1 MSQATFVDPAVEFAR
16 LVAGARGLLS
26 EASVL
31 AGSGAVAG
39 VGLAGL
45 PELTAELFKVRDA
58 AHALGVVAV
67 DRLDAS
73 GVLAAQG
80 FGSTTAFLTQR
91 TGMAPGKASSVVS
104 GARTLRSYAATRVA
118 LVAGRVTPDLAAALV
133 RGSEAAIADKTD
145 QDRVQWRAFC
155 EDYLLPIAEQGSVEE
170 VVVAGAVLKEIL
182 DPEAAARRKEEAMAG
197 QFLTVTQV
205 GDQFVI
211 KGALTLEDG
220 AALKVLLDRMRDAKF
235 RSGSLT
241 LQEQPTGDAAVDERR
256 RRIAAAHQDALSLN
270 HLVQLWLTN
279 GMVGRA
285 HGVRPHITITTS
297 VDDLDA
303 GFPGEMTVP
312 GVSGPVLVN
321 AETVRRMLCDASV
334 TEIGVVGSVPDRHAH
349 HHDGIPCH
357 GAAHLDHAHA
367 GSHRNGHVH
376 GVAGCELDADSARL
390 LRRRHHVWDEG
401 RRYRTVPPRLRRA
414 LDLRDRHC
422 AFPGCRIAVG
432 WCEAHHILEWEHGG
446 ATNLDNLTLLCAK
459 HHHAVHEG
467 GWTITPVPGH
477 RPRLPDLAHLH
488 PTRPRPTRTRP

>member
-1 MSQATFVDPAVEFAR
+1 MSQATSVDPAVELAR
-16 LVAGARGLLS
+16 LVAGARGLLT

-45 PELTAELFKVRDA
+45 PELTAELFAVRDA

-73 GVLAAQG
+73 GVLASAG

-91 TGMAPGKASSVVS
+91 TGMAPGRAGSVVS

-133 RGSEAAIADKTD
+133 RGSEAAIADRTAD
-145 QDRVQWRAFC
+145 DRVAWRAFC

-170 VVVAGAVLKEIL
+170 VAGAAAILKEIL

-197 QFLTVTQV
+197 QFLTVTRV
-205 GDQFVI
+205 GDQFVL

-220 AALKVLLDRMRDAKF
+220 AALKVLLDRMRDAKY

-241 LQEQPTGDAAVDERR
+241 PDEQPTGDAATDERR
-256 RRIAAAHQDALSLN
+256 RRIAAAHQDALSLK
-270 HLVQLWLTN
+270 HLVQLWLAN

-285 HGVRPHITITTS
+285 HGVRPHVTISTS

-303 GFPGEMTVP
+303 GFPGEITVP
-312 GVSGPVLVN
+312 GMSSPVLVN
-321 AETVRRMLCDASV
+321 ADTVRRMLCDASV
-334 TEIGVVGSVPDRHAH
+334 TEIATAGSVPDRHAH

-357 GAAHLDHAHA
+357 GPAHRGRH
-367 GSHRNGHVH
+367 GHVH
-376 GVAGCELDADSARL
+376 GVAGCELDAESARL

-432 WCEAHHILEWEHGG
+432 WCEAHHITEWEHGG
-446 ATNLDNLTLLCAK
+446 ATDLDNLTLLCAK

-467 GWTITPVPGH
+467 GWTITRVPGID
-477 RPRLPDLAHLH
+477 PGCPTWLAVEPPDPA
-488 PTRPRPTRTRP
+488 PVRTRP

>member
-16 LVAGARGLLS
+16 LVAGARGLLA

-31 AGSGAVAG
+31 AGSGAVSE
-39 VGLAGL
+39 VQLAGL
-45 PELTAELFKVRDA
+45 PELTADLFAVRDA
-58 AHALGVVAV
+58 AHALGTVAV

-80 FGSTTAFLTQR
+80 FGSTKAFLTQR

-133 RGSEAAIADKTD
+133 RGSEAAIADKTAD
-145 QDRVQWRAFC
+145 DRVQWRAFC

-182 DPEAAARRKEEAMAG
+182 DPEAAARRTEEAMAG

-220 AALKVLLDRMRDAKF
+220 AALKTLLDRMRDAKF

-241 LQEQPTGDAAVDERR
+241 PDEQPTGDAATDERR

-285 HGVRPHITITTS
+285 HGVRPHVTIATT
-297 VDDLDA
+297 VDDVQA

-312 GVSGPVLVN
+312 GLSSPVLVN

-334 TEIGVVGSVPDRHAH
+334 TEIGVIGSVPDRHAH
-349 HHDGIPCH
+349 QHDGVPCH
-357 GAAHLDHAHA
+357 GPAHRGRH
-367 GSHRNGHVH
+367 GHVH
-376 GVAGCELDADSARL
+376 GVAGCELNADSARL

-422 AFPGCRIAVG
+422 SFPGCRIAVG

-467 GWTITPVPGH
+467 GWTITKVPGTDPGCPTWLTFTPPDPVP
-477 RPRLPDLAHLH
+477 P
-488 PTRPRPTRTRP
+488 RTRP

>member
-45 PELTAELFKVRDA
+45 PELTAELFKVRDT

-73 GVLAAQG
+73 GVLVSAG
-80 FGSTTAFLTQR
+80 FGSTKAFLTQR

-133 RGSEAAIADKTD
+133 RGQEAAIADKVAA
-145 QDRVQWRAFC
+145 DRVQWRAFC

-170 VVVAGAVLKEIL
+170 VVGAAAVLKEIL
-182 DPEAAARRKEEAMAG
+182 DPEAAARRTEEAMAG

-220 AALKVLLDRMRDAKF
+220 AALKTLLDRMRDAKF

-241 LQEQPTGDAAVDERR
+241 PDEQPTGDAATDERR

-285 HGVRPHITITTS
+285 HGVRPHVTITTS

-303 GFPGEMTVP
+303 GFPAEMTVP
-312 GVSGPVLVN
+312 GVSSPVLVN

-334 TEIGVVGSVPDRHAH
+334 TEIGVTVGSVPDRHAH
-349 HHDGIPCH
+349 HHDGVPCH
-357 GAAHLDHAHA
+357 GPAHRGRPTGTSTASPAASSTPTPRGCCAAATTSGTRAAATAPSHPACAGHWTSATSTARSRAA
-367 GSHRNGHVH
+367 GSRSGGARPTTSSSGSTAAKPTSTTMSCANTTPSAQAAPHTWR
-376 GVAGCELDADSARL
+376 AGRA
-390 LRRRHHVWDEG
+390 RRR
-401 RRYRTVPPRLRRA
+401 RA
-414 LDLRDRHC
+414 S
-422 AFPGCRIAVG
+422 
-432 WCEAHHILEWEHGG
+432 LES
-446 ATNLDNLTLLCAK
+446 AT
-459 HHHAVHEG
+459 
-467 GWTITPVPGH
+467 
-477 RPRLPDLAHLH
+477 
-488 PTRPRPTRTRP
+488 